1 MSLGLRLTRQST
13 GRAPASRVTPVI
25 SNVRH
30 RQMRSAGASSQRR
43 YSSFRRSIGVGTSVH
58 IGPKLDQRV
67 GPPLAHAVTRSRARL
82 ASSLVLRR
90 VVFSGSRRT
99 ARFSSSAAISRPS
112 TLVAWCGYQGH
123 GLPLALKGEFV
134 GSREASV
141 ACGLR
146 GRYSAVRPA
155 VVHAFAWPLPNPS
168 IERTNTG
175 KPVFAS
181 HLKR

>member
-1 MSLGLRLTRQST
+1 MQLM
-13 GRAPASRVTPVI
+13 

-30 RQMRSAGASSQRR
+30 RQMRSAKASSQRR
-43 YSSFRRSIGVGTSVH
+43 YSSFWRSIGVAPSAH
-58 IGPKLDQRV
+58 IEPKLGQKV
-67 GPPLAHAVTRSRARL
+67 GPPLAHAVTHCATRL

-168 IERTNTG
+168 IERTFPG
-175 KPVFAS
+175 KPGHAS